1 MLWLFLA
8 SVTATAAIV
17 VAVIPGLLAAY
28 IIQNKL
34 VLLVLLVL
42 RQLAMI
48 SINEKSIAERVN
60 SIQGELRCLID
71 AHEQGT
77 YNEGPEALAASV
89 LKLVSD
95 ASLIETRVC
104 DLGNVGTFPGNR
116 ENSMLVPADVHGLL
130 YETLYVNGFNA
141 EKWDCMCLT
150 VPPSKKAAWLKAN
163 KDLVD
168 SSNGLLPPIAD
179 LDLVTGRG
187 SHGTSA
193 LRACKVG
200 CRSVYP
206 EIAGPNGMVSFA
218 KIVERQPSMK
228 EPVEKGVAIK
238 IIRGELEEAVPGM
251 FQVLSR
257 LGNVTNAHYRLQT
270 TLQSC
275 VRIHSLATQMP
286 HDQEINW
293 DKVGRQASIGMMPSE
308 ATNVAKL
315 CIFVKNWSGGV
326 KREILTDLENYEKT
340 LSHKRFIWCDD
351 MAILGE
357 CDAQYPRIVPAF
369 LELALYFMRASPDFM
384 GPHVSKPIKTCW

>member
-1 MLWLFLA
+1 MLLLILA
-8 SVTATAAIV
+8 YATATAGVV
-17 VAVIPGLLAAY
+17 VAVISTHAHQSTWLARS
-28 IIQNKL
+28 ITFRELKHSKL
-34 VLLVLLVL
+34 YSV
-42 RQLAMI
+42 RPANELAMV
-48 SINEKSIAERVN
+48 SIGEKSIADRVN
-60 SIQGELRCLID
+60 SIRGELKYLID

-89 LKLVSD
+89 QKMVSD
-95 ASLIETRVC
+95 ANLMEIRMC

-116 ENSMLVPADVHGLL
+116 EGSMLVPSDVHGLL

-150 VPPSKKAAWLKAN
+150 VPASKKAAWLKAN

-168 SSNGLLPPIAD
+168 RSDGLLPPITD
-179 LDLVTGRG
+179 IDLVVGRG

-193 LRACKVG
+193 LRACKFG
-200 CRSVYP
+200 CRSVFP
-206 EIAGPNGMVSFA
+206 EIAGPTGMLSFA

-228 EPVEKGVAIK
+228 EPVEKGVPIK

-275 VRIHSLATQMP
+275 VRIHSLATQTP
-286 HDQEINW
+286 DGQSIDW

-326 KREILTDLENYEKT
+326 KREILSDLENYEKT
-340 LSHKRFIWCDD
+340 LSHKRFIRCDD

-357 CDAQYPRIVPAF
+357 CDDQYPRIVPAF
-369 LELALYFMRASPDFM
+369 LELALYFMRASM
-384 GPHVSKPIKTCW
+384 A